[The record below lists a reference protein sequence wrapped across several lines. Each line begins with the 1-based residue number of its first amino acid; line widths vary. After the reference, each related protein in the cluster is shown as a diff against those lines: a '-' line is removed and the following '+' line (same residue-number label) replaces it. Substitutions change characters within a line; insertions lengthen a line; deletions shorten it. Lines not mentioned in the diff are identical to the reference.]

1 MSDAQLKIRGLVL
14 VAPIQLGGFAYYNKG
29 IAALNTVSSSDLS

>member
-14 VAPIQLGGFAYYNKG
+14 AAPIQLGGLLYNMG
-29 IAALNTVSSSDLS
+29 IAALNNVSPSILS